1 MPFPME
7 VQPDDLDLP
16 SSSACVFPSSSSTA
30 GRRSERRRVEKEGS
44 SDEARSPDCDQSFE
58 HAMGGWGQTAALLKE
73 DDDTSTP
80 LSAGSAEGGWVN
92 RKYLTAVGEE
102 GLGAEEYRGSIFNG
116 DRQLP
121 GKSGALMLED
131 DKERSALNERML
143 RAIRAEE
150 HQPTLHKGA
159 GDAGVEPPRH
169 LADYTRL
176 SAQVISP

>member
-1 MPFPME
+1 M
-7 VQPDDLDLP
+7 
-16 SSSACVFPSSSSTA
+16 
-30 GRRSERRRVEKEGS
+30 
-44 SDEARSPDCDQSFE
+44 
-58 HAMGGWGQTAALLKE
+58 
-73 DDDTSTP
+73 
-80 LSAGSAEGGWVN
+80 N

-102 GLGAEEYRGSIFNG
+102 GLGAEEDRGSIFSG

-131 DKERSALNERML
+131 DTDRSALNERML
-143 RAIRAEE
+143 CAIRAQE

-176 SAQVISP
+176 SAQVFSP